1 MDHKSLH
8 QMDITIMNRKDF
20 SVEIKIIDP
29 QSKKEKIFDV
39 PMLCDNIIWFQLLMA
54 EELNHSAVI
63 TASNTVLKH

>member
-1 MDHKSLH
+1 
-8 QMDITIMNRKDF
+8 MDIITMNRKDF

>member
-1 MDHKSLH
+1 
-8 QMDITIMNRKDF
+8 MNRKDF